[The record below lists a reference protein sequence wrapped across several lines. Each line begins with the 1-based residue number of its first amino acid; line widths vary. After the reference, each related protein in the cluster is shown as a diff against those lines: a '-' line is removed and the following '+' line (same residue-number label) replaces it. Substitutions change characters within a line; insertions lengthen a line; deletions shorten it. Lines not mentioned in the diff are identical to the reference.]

1 MPFHERKSIWMDL
14 IVASAGVIK
23 FLNHSLK
30 VSVCCTLLLKKSWH
44 LCVNHISLHDYI
56 LLCEESAD
64 AQQPPPLLKWP
75 DPPSESGH
83 PLLGGRPTL
92 SRCLIYF
99 RQKETTGEAKKRWSL
114 VKKFN
119 ISRKHF
125 SAKSLSTKKNVH
137 VGKCKCKWIVAS
149 GNRPRMS
156 WHYCFPL
163 NGRSLELL
171 TLSAAFPDAPEF
183 ALTGNSLPHQDSCLN
198 ISRRDKAREFSSC
211 SI

>member
-1 MPFHERKSIWMDL
+1 ML
-14 IVASAGVIK
+14 
-23 FLNHSLK
+23 HSTFKEKLTPMRESHIFAWLYPSLWGECRSPATTPTLK
-30 VSVCCTLLLKKSWH
+30 V
-44 LCVNHISLHDYI
+44 
-56 LLCEESAD
+56 
-64 AQQPPPLLKWP
+64 P
-75 DPPSESGH
+75 PPSESGH

-149 GNRPRMS
+149 GSRPRMS

-183 ALTGNSLPHQDSCLN
+183 ALTSSSLPHQDSCLN
-198 ISRRDKAREFSSC
+198 ISRRDKVREFSSC